1 MDLFGNDPDLN
12 ILPFDGEVNYFGQIM
27 SAQECDEC
35 LKNLLQN
42 IDWKNDELI
51 VNGRTVV
58 TKRKVC
64 WYGDHPYDYTY
75 SNSTKKALSWNEDL
89 LKLKERVQMETRTTY
104 NACLLNLYHSGDE
117 GVTWH
122 SDSEEALLKNGAIAS
137 LSFGAS
143 RKFSFKH
150 KATRKTVSLMLE
162 KGSLLVMKGATQTHW
177 LHSLPKTT
185 TVTEP
190 RINLTFRTI
199 VV

>member
-1 MDLFGNDPDLN
+1 MDLFGNDSSLN

-27 SAQECDEC
+27 SAQQCDDY
-35 LKNLLQN
+35 LNRLLHN
-42 IDWKNDELI
+42 IDWKNDEL
-51 VNGRTVV
+51 VVHGRTIV
-58 TKRKVC
+58 TRRKVA
-64 WYGDHPYDYTY
+64 WYGDQPYDYTY
-75 SNSTKKALSWNEDL
+75 SKSTKKALRWNEDL
-89 LKLKERVQMETRTTY
+89 LKLKERVQMETQTTF
-104 NACLLNLYHSGDE
+104 NSCLLNLYHTGDE

-122 SDSEEALLKNGAIAS
+122 SDSEEALLKHGAIAS

-150 KATRKTVSLMLE
+150 KATRKTVSLMLDE
-162 KGSLLVMKGATQTHW
+162 GSLLVMKGATQTNW

-185 TVTEP
+185 KVAEP